1 MHFSGSSFVQ
11 RLKGSLCRDLLG
23 FVMVLMIK
31 IVLREMLKIV
41 FREIVLN
48 CVKSGVKN
56 IRNCLG
62 F

>member
-1 MHFSGSSFVQ
+1 MHFSGSDFVQ
-11 RLKGSLCRDLLG
+11 RLRGNLRRDLLV
-23 FVMVLMIK
+23 FVSVLMVK

-41 FREIVLN
+41 FREIVRN

>member
-1 MHFSGSSFVQ
+1 MHFSGSNFVQ
-11 RLKGSLCRDLLG
+11 RLRGSLCRDLRV
-23 FVMVLMIK
+23 FMRVLMVK

-41 FREIVLN
+41 FRKIAKN
-48 CVKSGVKN
+48 CVKYDVKN